1 MKISI
6 LLESFQPEYWG
17 GRETRWK
24 NLIELLSESNQL
36 VIYGDFSRISSDI
49 AFPGVQAE
57 FINIGVLPPMYGSNG
72 NRSLKHAVIYTS
84 KAYKILFSKSDI
96 LLTDQTPL
104 ISIPIVRFFCLLS
117 RIKLSVTWHEVWN
130 LQTWFRYS
138 RFLGVFGVL
147 LQEIALLFSK
157 NIVVPSV
164 EVAADLEKRLFSR
177 KSIVITN
184 GARSTIHMRKINLN
198 QAENSSV
205 QLLYVGRL
213 IKHKNCDFLVDV
225 MELASHQRKNWKLTI
240 IGIGPLEARLREL
253 VRDKNLQECITFK
266 SNVPEIEL
274 MDQYSKSD
282 VFVFPSQ
289 REGYGISVAEALS
302 HELPVIVYDCPE
314 NAATSLLH
322 TKVSGLK
329 IEKLEAS
336 VWIEAIEELLL
347 NQDGNQFQSQLKIAK
362 WESIADEYSEFLISL
377 MQSRNTRFEL

>member
-24 NLIELLSESNQL
+24 NLIELLSESHQL

-49 AFPGVQAE
+49 AFPGVRAK

-72 NRSLKHAVIYTS
+72 NRSLKHAVMYTS

-96 LLTDQTPL
+96 LLIDQTPL

-117 RIKLSVTWHEVWN
+117 RTKLSVTWHEVWS

-138 RFLGVFGVL
+138 RLLGIFGVL

-177 KSIVITN
+177 KSIVIAN
-184 GARSTIHMRKINLN
+184 GAKSTLHMRRVNLN
-198 QAENSSV
+198 QAKNSSV

-225 MELASHQRKNWKLTI
+225 MELASGQGKNWKLTI
-240 IGIGPLEARLREL
+240 IGIGPLEGRLREL
-253 VRDKNLQECITFK
+253 VGDKKLQECITFK

-282 VFVFPSQ
+282 IFVFPSQ
-289 REGYGISVAEALS
+289 REGYGISVAEAIS

-314 NAATSLLH
+314 NAATSLVQ
-322 TKVSGLK
+322 TRASGLK
-329 IEKLEAS
+329 VKNLETS
-336 VWIEAIEELLL
+336 VWFAAIEEILL
-347 NQDGNQFQSQLKIAK
+347 NKDSKQLQSQVKIAK
-362 WESIADEYSEFLISL
+362 WESIATEYSKFLNSL
-377 MQSRNTRFEL
+377 M

>member
-6 LLESFQPEYWG
+6 LLESYQPEYWG

-24 NLIELLSESNQL
+24 NLIELLSESHQL

-49 AFPGVQAE
+49 AFPGVRAK

-72 NRSLKHAVIYTS
+72 NRSLKHAVMYTS

-96 LLTDQTPL
+96 LLIDQTPL

-117 RIKLSVTWHEVWN
+117 RTKLSVTWHEVWS

-138 RFLGVFGVL
+138 RLLGIFGVL

-177 KSIVITN
+177 KSIVIAN
-184 GARSTIHMRKINLN
+184 GAKSTLHMRRVNLN
-198 QAENSSV
+198 QAKNSSV

-225 MELASHQRKNWKLTI
+225 MELASGQGKNWKLTI
-240 IGIGPLEARLREL
+240 IGIGPLEGRLREL
-253 VRDKNLQECITFK
+253 VGDKKLQECITFK

-282 VFVFPSQ
+282 IFVFPSQ
-289 REGYGISVAEALS
+289 REGYGISVAEAIS

-314 NAATSLLH
+314 NAATSLVQ
-322 TKVSGLK
+322 TRASGLK
-329 IEKLEAS
+329 VKNLETS
-336 VWIEAIEELLL
+336 VWFAAIEEILL
-347 NQDGNQFQSQLKIAK
+347 NKDSKQLQSQVKIAK
-362 WESIADEYSEFLISL
+362 WESIATEYSKFLNSL
-377 MQSRNTRFEL
+377 M